1 MTQDSQARE
10 ARARLRARFAAA
22 PRLVQQVLE
31 TPPPALPFDP
41 RALRRIRI
49 AGIGASESCAR
60 ALAWLLA
67 ERLGLDARFTPIGA
81 LASGVLPDCSRDALV
96 VFSQGLAPNARFA
109 LQAPE
114 RWRALLL
121 VTAVTQEGGGPERAR
136 WLAALEAA
144 GAGIVRFP
152 PENEYDSLVRVQGP
166 LTGLAAALGVARA
179 VARACG
185 REGAIERVAPADVAA
200 RIAGADAALD
210 ATLSGID
217 PDALTRPFTF
227 LASGGYAS
235 LVSNLQQK
243 LLEGLLCPMPPAWDF
258 LDFAHGAFQQGY
270 DASLCFLALLRA
282 DAPDEAGWLA
292 RLEEMLDPARH
303 ALVKLRASLPGIY
316 ALFEHEA
323 LLDAWML
330 RQQEALGIDPASW
343 PGKGHDAPL
352 YAAAPEPPAASAPAP
367 AGDTATGSDLA
378 ARVWP
383 EIETAVARGACAVV
397 PLGALEQHGPHLP
410 LATDAW
416 IADAL
421 AARVCARWPG
431 ALALPAVAFGCSPE
445 HADFPGTVAL
455 RTGTLEALLVDLVA
469 SLARHGF
476 TSVFLFSAH
485 GGNAV
490 PLRDALPALRE
501 AASAAARAHGRPAPR
516 IVAHTDLA
524 GLTAALQRA
533 AAAESIGAGEA
544 GHHAGEI
551 ETSILLALR
560 PGAVRRD
567 AFAAGTL
574 EPRADAQALF
584 YPSLRANAP
593 SGTVGDPRA
602 ADAARGAHYLAAWT
616 EELIAC
622 LREAETS

>member
-1 MTQDSQARE
+1 MTQNAQAGE
-10 ARARLRARFAAA
+10 ARARLRARFEAA
-22 PRLVQQVLE
+22 PRLVQQVLAA
-31 TPPPALPFDP
+31 PPPALPFDP

-49 AGIGASESCAR
+49 TGIGASESCAR

-67 ERLGLDARFTPIGA
+67 ERVGLDARFTPIGA
-81 LASGVLPDCSRDALV
+81 LASGTLPDCERDALV
-96 VFSQGLAPNARFA
+96 VFSQGLAPNVRFA
-109 LQAPE
+109 LQAPK
-114 RWRALLL
+114 RWRAMLL

-136 WLAALEAA
+136 WLATLEAA

-166 LTGLAAALGVARA
+166 LCGLAAALGVARA
-179 VARACG
+179 VAQACG
-185 REGAIERVAPADVAA
+185 RERAIEYASPADVAA

-210 ATLSGID
+210 AALAGV
-217 PDALTRPFTF
+217 PADALARRFAF
-227 LASGGYAS
+227 LASGGYAAFA
-235 LVSNLQQK
+235 SNLQQK
-243 LLEGLLCPMPPAWDF
+243 LLEGLLRPMPPAWDF
-258 LDFAHGAFQQGY
+258 LEFAHGAFQQGY
-270 DASLCFLALLRA
+270 DESICFLALLRA
-282 DAPDEAGWLA
+282 DAPDEAVWLA
-292 RLEEMLDPARH
+292 RLTEMLEPTRH
-303 ALVKLRASLPGIY
+303 ALVKLHASLPGLY

-323 LLDAWML
+323 LLDALML

-343 PGKGHDAPL
+343 PGKGRDAPL
-352 YAAAPEPPAASAPAP
+352 FAAMPESVPEATPKPAH
-367 AGDTATGSDLA
+367 AGAAGSELGA
-378 ARVWP
+378 CVWP
-383 EIETAVARGACAVV
+383 ELEAAIAQGACAIV
-397 PLGALEQHGPHLP
+397 PLGAVEQHGPHLP
-410 LATDAW
+410 FATDAW

-431 ALALPAVAFGCSPE
+431 GVALPAVAFGCSPE

-455 RTGTLEALLVDLVA
+455 RSETLEALLADLVS

-476 TSVFLFSAH
+476 ASVFLFSAH
-485 GGNAV
+485 GGNAA

-501 AASAAARAHGRPAPR
+501 AANASARAHGRPAPR
-516 IVAHTDLA
+516 VVAHTDLA
-524 GLTAALQRA
+524 GLTRALQRA
-533 AAAESIGAGEA
+533 AAAQGIGAAEA

-593 SGTVGDPRA
+593 SGTVGDPRP
-602 ADAARGAHYLAAWT
+602 ADAARGARYLEAWT

-622 LREAETS
+622 LREGGTS